1 MPSALDVADHIIQ
14 YCHSHGCRISNLRLQ
29 ILLYM
34 AQAYFLVRS
43 DGKKP
48 CFEERIEAR
57 SYGPVIPEVHNEYRK
72 YGSLDIMDCR
82 NSNAIP
88 LPKVDMMMVDEV
100 VDYFMDRSLLDL
112 VELVQSQSPW
122 RNAFHPFCNQEI
134 TKESLLNYFK

>member
-34 AQAYFLVRS
+34 AQAYFLVKS

-57 SYGPVIPEVHNEYRK
+57 SYGPVIPEVYKEYRK

-82 NSNAIP
+82 NPNAIP
-88 LPKVDMMMVDEV
+88 LSKVDMMMVDEV
-100 VDYFMDRSLLDL
+100 VDYFMDHSLLDL
-112 VELVQSQSPW
+112 VDLVLSQSPW

-134 TKESLLNYFK
+134 TKDSLLNYFK